1 MVQNPARSRRSQTSP
16 AKGNRRPRGPS
27 GVRGPQ
33 HESAGS
39 GGNRRVRRGRGRARH
54 GDSGE
59 EAAGTPEEGSRSSDG
74 GVMAKRK
81 NDEAEDLPEVAPL
94 LDEPPAAEAVEHHD
108 AEVQK
113 LEQDLEAAKAKRP
126 APIQEYPRAAYYKGD
141 RNITRVVQSEAE
153 LEDGWTFTPGEAS

>member
-1 MVQNPARSRRSQTSP
+1 
-16 AKGNRRPRGPS
+16 
-27 GVRGPQ
+27 
-33 HESAGS
+33 
-39 GGNRRVRRGRGRARH
+39 
-54 GDSGE
+54 
-59 EAAGTPEEGSRSSDG
+59 
-74 GVMAKRK
+74 MAKRK

-94 LDEPPAAEAVEHHD
+94 LDEPPAAEAVAHHD

-113 LEQDLEAAKAKRP
+113 LEQDLEAAKAKRA